1 VRSGRKITGMA
12 TNLSLRTRA
21 AAVAGVTALATIAA
35 STPAWA
41 DAPMPGSANDTVM
54 TTGQAIL
61 VFAGIPLLVVAVVY
75 LLVSA
80 PGWTRSGRGDAGD
93 AWAGEPLTVG
103 GGAVTTAVGGATA
116 GALEAP
122 AGSADAAPDET
133 GGTSARW

>member
-80 PGWTRSGRGDAGD
+80 PGWTRSGRGDAG
-93 AWAGEPLTVG
+93 AGEPLTVG